1 MPQVRDVLPL
11 SRSLFHLLLALQEGE
26 RHGYAVKKRVEEL
39 SGGVV
44 KMGPG
49 TLYTTIQRAEEQALI
64 RESPVRPP
72 ETEDKSQR
80 RYYELTDFGREAL
93 AAEVERLGRLVD
105 HARTALSGAGAK

>member
-1 MPQVRDVLPL
+1 MSDIRALLPL
-11 SRSLFHLLLALQEGE
+11 SRSLLHLLLALQEGE

-64 RESPVRPP
+64 RESVDRPP
-72 ETEDKSQR
+72 EAEDQSQR
-80 RYYELTDFGREAL
+80 RYYELTDMGRQAL
-93 AAEVERLGRLVD
+93 AAEVERLGQFVD
-105 HARTALSGAGAK
+105 QARTALLGAAAK

>member
-1 MPQVRDVLPL
+1 MADVRSVLPL
-11 SRSLFHLLLALQEGE
+11 SRSLLHLLLALQEGE
-26 RHGYAVKKRVEEL
+26 RHGYAVKKRVEEM

-49 TLYTTIQRAEEQALI
+49 TLYTTIQRAEDQALI
-64 RESPVRPP
+64 AESTDRPP
-72 ETEDKSQR
+72 EMEDQSQR

-93 AAEVERLGRLVD
+93 AAEVERLSQFVA